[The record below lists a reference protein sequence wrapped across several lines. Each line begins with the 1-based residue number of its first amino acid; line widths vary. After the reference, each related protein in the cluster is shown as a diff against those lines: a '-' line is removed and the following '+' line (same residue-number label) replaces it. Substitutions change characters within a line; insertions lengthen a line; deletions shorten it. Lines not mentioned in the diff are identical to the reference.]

1 MQPIERSYA
10 IVALSL
16 LFPTVGLAQMEAK
29 KAGSEPATHS
39 VVLSNAVAF
48 QPLEI
53 PGFASGVKMAV
64 IHGDPNA
71 DSGDYTLRLAFPD
84 GYRFPAHWH
93 PMAEHLTVLEGALL
107 LGMGD
112 KSDEAKMQSL
122 PAGAFMYIPGKMSH
136 FGGAKGATVIQL
148 HGEAPFKIELTKPA
162 M

>member
-53 PGFASGVKMAV
+53 PGFASGVKLAV
-64 IHGDPNA
+64 IHGGLP
-71 DSGDYTLRLAFPD
+71 RL
-84 GYRFPAHWH
+84 H
-93 PMAEHLTVLEGALL
+93 AL
-107 LGMGD
+107 
-112 KSDEAKMQSL
+112 
-122 PAGAFMYIPGKMSH
+122 
-136 FGGAKGATVIQL
+136 
-148 HGEAPFKIELTKPA
+148 
-162 M
+162 